1 MCSDRQNHTRM
12 KIAVHAVTNAYSG
25 NLWLY
30 VNVRR
35 FPVNGVAQYCRD
47 ELYRRS
53 VFVNITYEL
62 PINRLLYRRIIEIQR
77 CGRGLLSSL
86 FLLCREISNCALNIA
101 SQPMIHVEDAFEIFH
116 RYPIYFERQPG
127 RASYEIQCIKTLD
140 DVWIHHADLE
150 NPVYDRKRRKSI
162 VLCRFF
168 GNVVQD
174 VIGYFSVPNTSR
186 WNVRISPS
194 RRTVRN
200 KSRRLDVERS
210 VWRAYFRYR
219 SCSTRHTS
227 CYSSTRQKRTNK
239 RKRGSVCGLRM
250 CI

>member
-86 FLLCREISNCALNIA
+86 FLLCREISNCAFNIA

-116 RYPIYFERQPG
+116 RYPLNG
-127 RASYEIQCIKTLD
+127 
-140 DVWIHHADLE
+140 
-150 NPVYDRKRRKSI
+150 NPVERAMKFSASKPWMS
-162 VLCRFF
+162 F
-168 GNVVQD
+168 G
-174 VIGYFSVPNTSR
+174 STMPTSR
-186 WNVRISPS
+186 TPS
-194 RRTVRN
+194 TTERGA
-200 KSRRLDVERS
+200 SR
-210 VWRAYFRYR
+210 
-219 SCSTRHTS
+219 
-227 CYSSTRQKRTNK
+227 
-239 RKRGSVCGLRM
+239 
-250 CI
+250 